1 MHPASVKEIK
11 AGLEQLTHKELVA
24 ACLRLA
30 KFKKENKELLSYLLF
45 ESSDEAGYVENVKMM
60 LAEMFDGVNKTN
72 VYYAKKTLR
81 KIVRT
86 AGRFIRYSDEPTTEP
101 EICIYVAEQISS
113 LGFDFKKSAAIE
125 NIYLSTIKKINKS
138 IATLHED
145 LQYDYK
151 RKLEYLTT

>member
-1 MHPASVKEIK
+1 M
-11 AGLEQLTHKELVA
+11 Q
-24 ACLRLA
+24 
-30 KFKKENKELLSYLLF
+30 
-45 ESSDEAGYVENVKMM
+45 
-60 LAEMFDGVNKTN
+60 
-72 VYYAKKTLR
+72 KKTLR